1 MNPLV
6 LPWNVLICLILLLL
20 FLLAR
25 EAVLTFRLHKSH
37 PEKGMAWFNAAVL
50 IILFLGV
57 FSGGLLLI
65 LREYRLAQI
74 VPLYPNARY
83 APERELVSVGKNWIF
98 VTHDSSGMVE
108 SFYGDMASSSGYT
121 LMSSKEHAVTR
132 LLFQKENKNF
142 FLTIASLEDTR
153 YLFYGDDGEVTVLQ
167 KTAK

>member
-25 EAVLTFRLHKSH
+25 EVVLTFRLHKSH
-37 PEKGMAWFNAAVL
+37 PEKGMAWFNAVVL
-50 IILFLGV
+50 IVLFLGV
-57 FSGGLLLI
+57 FSGGLLLV

-83 APERELVSVGKNWIF
+83 APERELVSAGKNWIF
-98 VTHDSSGMVE
+98 VTHDSSGMIE
-108 SFYGDMASSSGYT
+108 SFYEEMASSSGYT

-132 LLFQKENKNF
+132 LLFQKGNKNF

-153 YLFYGDDGEVTVLQ
+153 YLFYGDDGEVTIIL
-167 KTAK
+167 KNAE